1 MIKNIYAAALIWAA
15 IVAGSFFWNWHSA
28 KDRQYN
34 LAMEAARSNFQQ
46 IVLFR
51 LWNSVHG
58 GVYVP
63 VTESTKPNP
72 YLKTDLKNI
81 KVKSGLTLTMIN
93 PAFMTRQVSEIAE
106 KQDGIKFR
114 ITSLN
119 PLRPANAA
127 SDEERMAL
135 EEFETGVKEKGVIK
149 RSENGD
155 SFFYMAPLITEAPCL
170 KCHAMQGYKEG
181 EIRGGI
187 SVTLPFIPDVPFF
200 IIIASHLFALGAGLS
215 GIIFSGIKL
224 AHAYSVIKRQA
235 VFDAL
240 TGIPNRYSFSERLL
254 SEFNRSLRDRY
265 HLSVIMGDIDHFK
278 LYNDTY
284 GHAAGDECLI
294 SVAKAIEK
302 TLKRPGDF
310 CARYGGEEFIIIL
323 PATDRKGAARIADDI
338 RENIKALDIPH
349 ENSPDNKVVTIS
361 LGVGTK
367 DHGAS
372 ITHDELLKM
381 ADDALYIAKTKGRN
395 RVEIYY
401 PL

>member
-1 MIKNIYAAALIWAA
+1 
-15 IVAGSFFWNWHSA
+15 
-28 KDRQYN
+28 
-34 LAMEAARSNFQQ
+34 
-46 IVLFR
+46 
-51 LWNSVHG
+51 
-58 GVYVP
+58 
-63 VTESTKPNP
+63 
-72 YLKTDLKNI
+72 
-81 KVKSGLTLTMIN
+81 
-93 PAFMTRQVSEIAE
+93 MTRQVSEIAE